1 MKLTWLAHP
10 LTRSLDLD
18 DPETTA
24 LRRRVIQQKS
34 FLRQIYAEWYEEI
47 GATLPEG
54 AGALLELG
62 SGAGFMA
69 ERIPELTTSD
79 LLPVPGI
86 DLVADAQRL
95 PFADGSLRAIV
106 MTNLLHHLH
115 DPGRFLSDAGR
126 VVRPGGVLSMI
137 EPWVSPWSRFV
148 YGSLHHEPFNPAA
161 TTWRSEMGGPL
172 SQANGALPWI
182 LFARDRDRF
191 VLDLPC
197 WEIEQLRPMMPFRYL
212 LSGGVSLRSLMPGWS
227 HGAWALLERLLQ
239 PAMPSLAM
247 FAHIVLRRR

>member
-10 LTRSLDLD
+10 LTRGLDLD

-24 LRRRVIQQKS
+24 LRRRIIQQKK
-34 FLRQIYAEWYEEI
+34 FLRKIYEEWYRDI
-47 GATLPEG
+47 GASLPRSE
-54 AGALLELG
+54 GALLELG

-69 ERIPELTTSD
+69 EMLPGLTTSD

-86 DLVADAQRL
+86 DLVTDAQRL

-106 MTNLLHHLH
+106 LTNLLHHLH

-126 VVRPGGVLSMI
+126 AVRPGGVLSMI
-137 EPWVSPWSRFV
+137 EPWVSPWSRLV
-148 YGSLHHEPFNPAA
+148 YDHLHHEPFDPAA
-161 TTWRSEMGGPL
+161 SWRSEAGGPL
-172 SQANGALPWI
+172 SQANGALPWV
-182 LFARDRDRF
+182 LFARDRERF
-191 VLDLPC
+191 LREFPC
-197 WEIEQLRPMMPFRYL
+197 WEIERIRTMMPLRYL

-227 HGAWALLERLLQ
+227 HGTWALLERLLQ
-239 PAMPSLAM
+239 PAMPALAM